1 MKQYFEILEL
11 QPGATPD
18 EVKTAYRDLAKVWHP
33 DRFKSDSPRLKSKA
47 AEKLAE
53 INEAYEKIRAYQA
66 RQKARKQASD
76 HRRTSSGNSSNHT
89 GYRPYNPGGASPGGG
104 NSHGGNTFG
113 GNTYGGN
120 SYSGYARPTPNG
132 RSQHRRPPGSG
143 ATRPQ
148 SGSYRRSRHHS
159 SSSRPRPGSSNGNV
173 GHSSG
178 AGHSNSS
185 RSSKGGTTQTPF
197 GQPQTPTHTL
207 TRRRQAV
214 QYSGYGHNY
223 TYAYN
228 KKRRRAKNSMA
239 IYLAGA
245 ALLAITVAGIFFFM
259 KQSDSAPPT
268 LADWK
273 SAPTAMTSSGDDQ
286 PESTTPAE
294 PLDATATESLP
305 AEASLLSSNRP
316 VNTRKLAGNAAPAG
330 YFTIGSTKSQ
340 VIAVQ
345 GDPEQEMKGLIRY
358 GFSSVFFEDDIV
370 TGWRQSNGTRLQV
383 KIVPRQTYE
392 RSYFTKGSTR
402 DEVIAIQGTPDHYRD
417 HGRELRYGESRVT
430 FEKGRVVSW
439 HQHADTPLK
448 AKLLPEV
455 FSDATHFTYNSTRD
469 EVLSV
474 QGTPT
479 HFGENTLHYGYS
491 TVQFKDN
498 RVVGWN
504 QAASYPLK
512 INLEPTVPT
521 STKFFTKG
529 STRNEVIAAQGTPDQ
544 YSEQILKYG
553 HSSISFQND
562 RVVSWYESA
571 ASPLKVRDE

>member
-76 HRRTSSGNSSNHT
+76 PGQTSSGNANYT
-89 GYRPYNPGGASPGGG
+89 GYRPYAPGGTSSGVG
-104 NSHGGNTFG
+104 S
-113 GNTYGGN
+113 

-143 ATRPQ
+143 ATRPP
-148 SGSYRRSRHHS
+148 SNSYRRSRHHS
-159 SSSRPRPGSSNGNV
+159 TSRTRPGSSAG
-173 GHSSG
+173 GSSQ
-178 AGHSNSS
+178 
-185 RSSKGGTTQTPF
+185 SSKSSTAQTPF
-197 GQPQTPTHTL
+197 RQPQTPTHTL

-214 QYSGYGHNY
+214 QYGGYGHNY

-245 ALLAITVAGIFFFM
+245 ALLAITVAGVFFYM
-259 KQSDSAPPT
+259 QQSDTAPPT
-268 LADWK
+268 LADWQ
-273 SAPTAMTSSGDDQ
+273 STPTAGAAPGGEQM
-286 PESTTPAE
+286 ESTAAAE
-294 PLDATATESLP
+294 VIDAAGVEERLP
-305 AEASLLSSNRP
+305 AEASLLSTNRP
-316 VNTRKLAGNAAPAG
+316 VNTRKLSGAAAPAG
-330 YFTIGSTKSQ
+330 FFTIGSTRAQ

-345 GDPEQEMKGLIRY
+345 GNPEQEMNGLIRY
-358 GFSSVFFEDDIV
+358 GFSSVFFEDDVVI
-370 TGWRQSNGTRLQV
+370 GWRQSNDTRLQV
-383 KIVPRQTYE
+383 KIVPRKTYE
-392 RSYFTKGSTR
+392 KSYFTRGSTR

-417 HGRELRYGESRVT
+417 RGRELRYGESRVT
-430 FEKGRVVSW
+430 FEKGRVASW

-448 AKLLPEV
+448 ARLLPEV
-455 FSDATHFTYNSTRD
+455 FSNATHFTYNSTRD

-491 TVQFKDN
+491 TVQFRDN
-498 RVVGWN
+498 RVIGWN

-512 INLEPTVPT
+512 IKLEPTQPT

-529 STRNEVIAAQGTPDQ
+529 SSRDEVIAAQGTPDQ
-544 YSEQILKYG
+544 FSEQIFKYG